1 LLERGL
7 ELRSIASDG
16 NCLFA
21 SIIDQTSDL
30 TIRQLREIVADYLR
44 KHRNEYEPFIDMDF
58 DVYCEK
64 LSKENIWGGQIEL
77 EICAKILQRSIE
89 IIQGNGNEP
98 IKINNP
104 SSSKP
109 PIVITYHRYLY
120 ANGEH
125 YNSTKGKDVDE

>member
-1 LLERGL
+1 MTHRGL
-7 ELRSIASDG
+7 ELRSIPSDG

-21 SIIDQTSDL
+21 SIIDQTSDF
-30 TIRQLREIVADYLR
+30 TVRQLRQIVADYL
-44 KHRNEYEPFIDMDF
+44 KEHRTEFEPFIETDY

-64 LSKENIWGGQIEL
+64 LAKENTWGGQVEL
-77 EICAKILQRSIE
+77 QICAKILKRSIE

-98 IKINNP
+98 IRIDCP
-104 SSSKP
+104 SSTEP

-125 YNSTKGKDVDE
+125 YNSTKDKDD